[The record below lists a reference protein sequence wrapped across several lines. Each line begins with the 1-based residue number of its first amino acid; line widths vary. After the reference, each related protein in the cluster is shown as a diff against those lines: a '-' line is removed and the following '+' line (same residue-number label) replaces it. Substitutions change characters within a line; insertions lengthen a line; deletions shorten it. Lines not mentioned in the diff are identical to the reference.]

1 MWIDTHAHLTAEA
14 FDADRPAVLERA
26 RLAGVGQVI
35 CIGDDAASSRA
46 GVELAEASS
55 GVYAAVGIHPHS
67 ADEADDEA
75 LAVIERLAG
84 EGKVAAIGE
93 TGLDYHYDH
102 APRAAQQAAFRRHIR
117 LARRVGL
124 PLVVHNRKAD
134 KDVLRLLEEEGAAEV
149 GGVLHCFW
157 SGAETA
163 LRALELGFFLG
174 VGGPVT
180 FKSADELRAVL
191 RALPAD
197 RLLVETD
204 APYLA
209 PVPYRGRRNEP
220 AYAAEAGRALAELL
234 GMPEEEL
241 AAQTTANARRL
252 FSRLGSD
259 TL

>member
-1 MWIDTHAHLTAEA
+1 M
-14 FDADRPAVLERA
+14 
-26 RLAGVGQVI
+26 
-35 CIGDDAASSRA
+35 
-46 GVELAEASS
+46 
-55 GVYAAVGIHPHS
+55 
-67 ADEADDEA
+67 
-75 LAVIERLAG
+75 
-84 EGKVAAIGE
+84 
-93 TGLDYHYDH
+93 
-102 APRAAQQAAFRRHIR
+102 
-117 LARRVGL
+117 GL

-191 RALPAD
+191 RALPGGPAVGGD
-197 RLLVETD
+197 RR
-204 APYLA
+204 
-209 PVPYRGRRNEP
+209 PVPGPGSIPGP
-220 AYAAEAGRALAELL
+220 AELAAYTAEAGRALAELL

>member
-1 MWIDTHAHLTAEA
+1 M
-14 FDADRPAVLERA
+14 RPEPR
-26 RLAGVGQVI
+26 
-35 CIGDDAASSRA
+35 SRRH
-46 GVELAEASS
+46 S
-55 GVYAAVGIHPHS
+55 GATSGWRGGWGCLWWS
-67 ADEADDEA
+67 T
-75 LAVIERLAG
+75 
-84 EGKVAAIGE
+84 
-93 TGLDYHYDH
+93 TGRPIRMCSVCWRRR
-102 APRAAQQAAFRRHIR
+102 APRKSEA
-117 LARRVGL
+117 
-124 PLVVHNRKAD
+124 
-134 KDVLRLLEEEGAAEV
+134 
-149 GGVLHCFW
+149 
-157 SGAETA
+157 A

-241 AAQTTANARRL
+241 AAETTANARRL
-252 FSRLGSD
+252 FGRVGSAA
-259 TL
+259 L